1 MNKLLNDAL
10 RAKGYAGPDIKMVLT
25 DVTDPNGPYY
35 TDTLTNVVVF
45 DRKELAK
52 SNRDQILNALGH
64 EFGHYSKEDNK
75 TGNQTI
81 ANYSGEK
88 LEDRTKGMVS
98 KEATEDTL
106 AAIRNNKNVITGEEG
121 KKLAESIPM
130 DRREYVKWGRV
141 LKGVGV
147 GGFGLIRM
155 VFAYGEINL
164 GGPIGWGHGGAQGF
178 FGLSETIEGLD
189 HIRLGFKDI
198 DEDEK
203 PAFSLSKTILG
214 DSEEFINMGVAMTTE
229 HAMVYAKAFSS
240 VPTMVKMLGNKY
252 SGYNKL
258 EQGVSK
264 SGIEIAV
271 EDSTAIKTVGSN
283 NKNTVNQNNSKEV
296 VLYEDKN
303 SKITIDV
310 KDVSIEN
317 NETIGSANTSLQV
330 NKGTTSNNQKVNVT
344 TKTTEGKNKTTNIS
358 SYVTGIKEDEP
369 NTFLNGT
376 KFKELEP
383 KSGKVENLS
392 ELLTDEGMAKL
403 KNMTAKEVANLFEKE
418 GLNPTSFDKVNGT
431 GNGQKFS
438 IPNNKFMIPADFE
451 KGKRKM
457 ITIGSVR
464 TNSGASHGSL
474 PYILFGT
481 NDGKYK
487 IVFGD
492 PKDYK
497 YNITNK
503 ENANIIF
510 VNPKR

>member
-1 MNKLLNDAL
+1 MKKYKQVSMMRAIGDQVSVMNKLLNDAL

-25 DVTDPNGPYY
+25 DVEDPNGPYY

-75 TGNQTI
+75 TGTQTI

-121 KKLAESIPM
+121 KKLADSIPM

-214 DSEEFINMGVAMTTE
+214 DSEEFINM
-229 HAMVYAKAFSS
+229 
-240 VPTMVKMLGNKY
+240 VKMLGNKY

-258 EQGVSK
+258 EQDVSK

-317 NETIGSANTSLQV
+317 NETIGSTNNVQKQEQDTNVISPNQTKTDSGKQQGTSTKVADTTQKKVSQNSNTSNTSNTINEIKAKGWTPSFEKKAIQVYEDFKKEGLEVSSHFVARFLNRKNQNLTQEKIIEMYKKDAINYKEKVTDMSMPDGYKINNVRYYNKIRVVTNQNDTELITVVEDKYDKALDNV
-330 NKGTTSNNQKVNVT
+330 NKGKW
-344 TKTTEGKNKTTNIS
+344 E
-358 SYVTGIKEDEP
+358 
-369 NTFLNGT
+369 
-376 KFKELEP
+376 
-383 KSGKVENLS
+383 
-392 ELLTDEGMAKL
+392 
-403 KNMTAKEVANLFEKE
+403 EVK
-418 GLNPTSFDKVNGT
+418 
-431 GNGQKFS
+431 
-438 IPNNKFMIPADFE
+438 
-451 KGKRKM
+451 
-457 ITIGSVR
+457 
-464 TNSGASHGSL
+464 
-474 PYILFGT
+474 
-481 NDGKYK
+481 
-487 IVFGD
+487 
-492 PKDYK
+492 
-497 YNITNK
+497 
-503 ENANIIF
+503 
-510 VNPKR
+510 